1 MAVASVTFG
10 KFLKIYLALFGN
22 VRLRSVTFKAM
33 KIKTSLS
40 LSKQTLRKV
49 KREAKRQ
56 RRSVSQLVEI
66 WIESAPAL
74 NGDKSEAGQP
84 ETVTV

>member
-1 MAVASVTFG
+1 M
-10 KFLKIYLALFGN
+10 LALFWYCVVTVGN
-22 VRLRSVTFKAM
+22 FQEM

-40 LSKQTLRKV
+40 LSQATLRKV

-66 WIESAPAL
+66 WIESAPAV
-74 NGDKSEAGQP
+74 NGEKSPNRATEAVP
-84 ETVTV
+84 V